1 MNYVSRVNIASLLVV
16 IVLCAGCK
24 SKQEKPAAGPSTPQ
38 EQATGSA
45 GPAAAPPA
53 AGKPAVQAA
62 APREM
67 ADARAAAVRVLARME
82 AGDFAAVYKD
92 SAPSFKQ
99 IGSEAAFVA
108 KFEQTRQ
115 KTGVLTKPRELKFGT
130 SPENIHVLL
139 YRVENPRFSTEIRL
153 SFERSKN
160 GTMELVGLNQHDE
173 PKK

>member
-1 MNYVSRVNIASLLVV
+1 MNYVSRMKIAALLVV
-16 IVLCAGCK
+16 IVMCAGCK
-24 SKQEKPAAGPSTPQ
+24 SKQEKPAAGPSAPQ
-38 EQATGSA
+38 EQAAGSA
-45 GPAAAPPA
+45 GPAAHPA
-53 AGKPAVQAA
+53 AGKPSVQTA

-67 ADARAAAVRVLARME
+67 ADARTAAVRVLARME

-108 KFEQTRQ
+108 KFQQTRQ
-115 KTGVLTKPRELKFGT
+115 KTGVLTTPKELKFGT

-139 YRVENPRFSTEIRL
+139 YSVENPRFGTEIRL